1 MLCDTGAD
9 MRAMHRVRWLAPDLQ
24 DLRDPGG
31 AQLFLCG
38 MLRAREG
45 GDEEDHFP
53 AHVLYLTW
61 RSNGFDPTLDSPSNH
76 SKFLCLRTGAE

>member
-1 MLCDTGAD
+1 MQVEVAIIGACK
-9 MRAMHRVRWLAPDLQ
+9 AKPLSSVLGHAIA
-24 DLRDPGG
+24 G
-31 AQLFLCG
+31 ALH
-38 MLRAREG
+38 AREG
-45 GDEEDHFP
+45 GDEERHLP